1 MTAENAEE
9 MRLRHQLQILKKFK
23 GDMKDNYKYLKK
35 KSTKGGG
42 CIHLMFNTGVKRAE
56 RPRTEGRTFRLA
68 MGKTCECRACEDE
81 KTAQQETAAVP
92 LMQNIQK
99 KIQSIVAER

>member
-1 MTAENAEE
+1 MIAKNAEE
-9 MRLRHQLQILKKFK
+9 MRLSHQLQSLKKFK
-23 GDMKDNYKYLKK
+23 GDMSDIYKYLKK

-42 CIHLMFNTGVKRAE
+42 CTHLMFNTGVKRAE

-68 MGKTCECRACEDE
+68 VGKTCECRACEDE
-81 KTAQQETAAVP
+81 KTAQQDTAAVP

-99 KIQSIVAER
+99 DFKA

>member
-1 MTAENAEE
+1 MIFTST
-9 MRLRHQLQILKKFK
+9 LK
-23 GDMKDNYKYLKK
+23 KK

-42 CIHLMFNTGVKRAE
+42 CTHLMFNTGVKRAE

-68 MGKTCECRACEDE
+68 MGKTCECGACEDE
-81 KTAQQETAAVP
+81 KTAQQDTAAVP

-99 KIQSIVAER
+99 DFKA